1 MSRIVLTTDIL
12 PEPTIADL
20 DGVMS
25 ALRRSWTARIT
36 IRRPAIEDIAFK
48 DIFVSL
54 DGESLGLLCPGQEIS
69 REVVPGP
76 HRIRV
81 HNTLF
86 WRTYDLSVQVSEHA
100 GFVATNRP
108 GFGTFS
114 ILAYFLGTN
123 LVYLTLERDELLG
136 HR

>member
-1 MSRIVLTTDIL
+1 MRAAILTTDTV
-12 PEPTIADL
+12 PEPTTADL

-25 ALRRSWTARIT
+25 ELRQSWTARIT
-36 IRRPAIEDIAFK
+36 VRRPAVEDVAFK

-54 DGESLGLLCPGQEIS
+54 DGESLGLLCPGQEMS

-76 HRIRV
+76 HRLRV

-86 WRTYDLSVQVSEHA
+86 WRTFDVSVQVSEHA
-100 GFVATNRP
+100 GFLATNRP

-114 ILAYFLGTN
+114 VLAYFLGTN

-136 HR
+136 QG

>member
-1 MSRIVLTTDIL
+1 MRTAILTTDTA

-36 IRRPAIEDIAFK
+36 IRRPAVEDVAFK

-54 DGESLGLLCPGQEIS
+54 DGESLGLLCPGQEMS

-76 HRIRV
+76 HRLRV

-86 WRTYDLSVQVSEHA
+86 WRTFDITVQVSEHA
-100 GFVATNRP
+100 SFVATNRP

-123 LVYLTLERDELLG
+123 LVYLSLERDEFV
-136 HR
+136 RAR